1 MHLFNHRIPKYDPTL
16 NNDIHCHRLQD
27 RQVFDFCK
35 WKTKTKFRL
44 WMQIDVHFCIAQHVI
59 SKLHQGIK
67 SCQIF
72 LYYEYILKYKDLRFC
87 YYK

>member
-1 MHLFNHRIPKYDPTL
+1 
-16 NNDIHCHRLQD
+16 
-27 RQVFDFCK
+27 
-35 WKTKTKFRL
+35 
-44 WMQIDVHFCIAQHVI
+44 MQIDVHFCIAQHVI
-59 SKLHQGIK
+59 STLHQGIK